1 MASDQDQPAN
11 ASLQSGGGSIPA
23 QRSLQSL
30 STTTLAYLKRL
41 FDSHA
46 TPEGKWTPEQI
57 RVFIQKVQGGSNS
70 SSSDDVVL
78 AKVLGTTTPDAA
90 AAAAAADAA
99 KVEELNLDGFL
110 AYMTSPHSS
119 AILPVLNEDLS
130 WPLASYFISSSHNT
144 YLTGNQLSSDSTT
157 GAYTNVLL
165 RGCRCVEIDVWDG
178 DESDAE
184 SSDSSS
190 SSESET
196 SDDEAAA
203 KKAALKEKKKKKEK
217 KDKKDKKAGWSEQ
230 LRSKMDKINISK
242 KVDKIQE
249 KATEKVAELQEAMT
263 TSSKTDST
271 AAVVEPRVLHGYTL
285 TKDIRFRDVCE
296 AIRESAFVASEMPLI
311 VSLEVHCSPQQ
322 QLIMVDIMKQVWDG
336 LLVSDPDSAIE
347 SLPSP
352 EELRRKILIKVKY
365 VPPGTPLDKVDTV
378 SSEQQQ
384 QQQQISAGGGGPPP
398 KPAKTIQELARM
410 AIYTQGVTFK
420 GWTQPEAS
428 MPTHIFSIS
437 EKKFIDYHEKQ
448 WATLFNH
455 NKHYLL
461 RAYPAGLRIGSSNLN
476 PAIFWGGGAQ
486 IVALNWQETDEG
498 MMLNEGMFTGTGGYV
513 LKPEG
518 YRSKLTLKEDIST
531 PSPITIARKTVS
543 LAFTFL
549 SAQNLPLPPDEKSA
563 KGFKPYVKVELHVE
577 ASKNSHAESDGH
589 VHDSEYKVRTKTHKG
604 CDLDLA
610 GERLEFKAIPGL
622 VEELTFVRFTVR
634 DDEFGRDD
642 LAAWACVKL
651 DRLGQGYRFVHLRNT
666 KGEAT
671 DGAILVKVEK
681 LVV

>member
-1 MASDQDQPAN
+1 MASSQAQPAN

-23 QRSLQSL
+23 QQTLPSL
-30 STTTLAYLKRL
+30 SNTTLAYLKRL

-46 TPEGKWTPEQI
+46 TPEGKWTPEQM
-57 RVFIQKVQGGSNS
+57 RVFAQKIQGGDAATEAQLQGTKTKTAAVV
-70 SSSDDVVL
+70 DDD
-78 AKVLGTTTPDAA
+78 DAA
-90 AAAAAADAA
+90 AAS
-99 KVEELNLDGFL
+99 VELDLDGFL
-110 AYMTSPHSS
+110 AFMTSSHSS
-119 AILPVLNEDLS
+119 AVLPVKEEDFS

-184 SSDSSS
+184 SSSSSSSSS

-203 KKAALKEKKKKKEK
+203 KNAALKEQKKKEK
-217 KDKKDKKAGWSEQ
+217 REKKKAGWSSQ
-230 LRSKMDKINISK
+230 LRSKMDKMSISK
-242 KVDKIQE
+242 KVDKMQE

-263 TSSKTDST
+263 SNNKQES
-271 AAVVEPRVLHGYTL
+271 VEPRVLHGYTL
-285 TKDIRFRDVCE
+285 TKDIRFRDVCQ

-311 VSLEVHCSPQQ
+311 VSLEVHCSAAQ
-322 QLIMVDIMKQVWDG
+322 QLAMVAIMKEVWDG
-336 LLVSDPDSAIE
+336 LLVTEPESAVE

-384 QQQQISAGGGGPPP
+384 TVSGAAPPP

-410 AIYTQGVTFK
+410 AIYTHGVTFK
-420 GWTQPEAS
+420 GWAQPEAS

-455 NKHYLL
+455 NRHYLL
-461 RAYPAGLRIGSSNLN
+461 RAYPAGTRIGSSNLN

-518 YRSKLTLKEDIST
+518 YRSKLTSKEDTSPT
-531 PSPITIARKTVS
+531 TSPITIARKTVS

-549 SAQNLPLPPDEKSA
+549 SAQNLPLPPDEKSD
-563 KGFKPYVKVELHVE
+563 KGFKPYIKVELHVE

-634 DDEFGRDD
+634 DEEFGRDD

-651 DRLGQGYRFVHLRNT
+651 DRLGQGYRFVHLRNK

-681 LVV
+681 IVV

>member
-70 SSSDDVVL
+70 SSGSSDVVL
-78 AKVLGTTTPDAA
+78 AEALGTTTTTTTTTPDAA
-90 AAAAAADAA
+90 AADAA
-99 KVEELNLDGFL
+99 KVEEELNLDGFL

-184 SSDSSS
+184 SSSSSDSSSS

-203 KKAALKEKKKKKEK
+203 KKAALKEKKKKEK
-217 KDKKDKKAGWSEQ
+217 KEKKDKKAGWSEQ

-242 KVDKIQE
+242 KVDKMQE

-263 TSSKTDST
+263 SSSKTDS
-271 AAVVEPRVLHGYTL
+271 AAVEPRVLHGYTL

-336 LLVSDPDSAIE
+336 LLVTDPESAIE

-384 QQQQISAGGGGPPP
+384 QQVSAGGGGGGDGTPPK

-518 YRSKLTLKEDIST
+518 KLST
-531 PSPITIARKTVS
+531 PPLS
-543 LAFTFL
+543 LT
-549 SAQNLPLPPDEKSA
+549 E
-563 KGFKPYVKVELHVE
+563 
-577 ASKNSHAESDGH
+577 
-589 VHDSEYKVRTKTHKG
+589 TH
-604 CDLDLA
+604 
-610 GERLEFKAIPGL
+610 PM
-622 VEELTFVRFTVR
+622 
-634 DDEFGRDD
+634 
-642 LAAWACVKL
+642 
-651 DRLGQGYRFVHLRNT
+651 
-666 KGEAT
+666 
-671 DGAILVKVEK
+671 
-681 LVV
+681 